1 MANFIFS
8 LGKDTYDNCPSQ
20 ISVNNFDEFARIVEN
35 NKSLKKGLTYVCAGL
50 AQGIHYDKP
59 QDNPGIEHWR
69 LKNYALPRGY
79 LAFDFDGFDSPD
91 TFKKVCEHLSQY
103 NCLIYTTASHTEEAP
118 RARALIELNR
128 IVDYAEGESL
138 GIEAQKDIESTIGI
152 GLINFD
158 DSVYRATQPLY
169 TPVITST
176 IIRYQGSSMNVD
188 AMLNKYPRLDKLDT
202 TTKSLAGH
210 TSFELPEGEVI
221 EGSRNDTML
230 SYVGQ
235 LRSKGIAEHEIQ
247 VLAQAIN
254 EARFSPPLD
263 QDELLDICSRY
274 RNQNQTEATWSL
286 IGNEVL
292 NQPLELSKGD
302 LSISM
307 TPPEKR
313 SYVFSEQ
320 VTAGTLCTIGGSGGV
335 SKTMLTMQMAVAAA
349 VGQEMA
355 GIQVTE
361 GASLLFLGEEDEAE
375 RDRRFGA
382 ICAHMNADLDV
393 VNKRIKCFGAA
404 GMDIRLTQKIDS
416 NPQATALV
424 EKLIQLTK
432 EHTES
437 TGVPVRFIV
446 IDHARL
452 VLGGDPN
459 DAQDVT
465 QLTRVLTHIAHETKA
480 TVFLLAHSPKSVMAK
495 EGSEINS
502 SDIAGSSAFVDN
514 SRAAFMMWTM
524 REKEAKNYHVSDV
537 ERSTYLRI
545 ENVKANY
552 AKTGGGYWLK
562 RTYLADWEVAV
573 LEKANIYSSSI
584 FQSNST
590 TDLRQRILDELR
602 KKPGGITER
611 KLRDKAGKTSV
622 LKASDAK
629 VRVEIGEM
637 LEEGLIVSRPP
648 TPDERKTHRLPGQV
662 QEVLVASVG

>member
-1 MANFIFS
+1 MAKFIFS
-8 LGKDTYDNCPSQ
+8 LGRNTFDNCPNQ
-20 ISVNNFDEFARIVEN
+20 IDVETFDEFTNIVES
-35 NKSLKKGLTYVCAGL
+35 NKSPHKGLTYVCAAL
-50 AQGIHYDKP
+50 TQGIHYENP
-59 QDNPGIEHWR
+59 AENPGVKHWR

-79 LAFDFDGFDSPD
+79 LAFDFDGFASPEIFEQVC
-91 TFKKVCEHLSQY
+91 TLLKKY

-128 IVDYAEGESL
+128 AVDYAEGEAL
-138 GIEAQKDIESTIGI
+138 GIAAQKDIESAIGI
-152 GLINFD
+152 GLIDFD
-158 DSVYRATQPLY
+158 KSVYRATQPIY
-169 TPVITST
+169 TPVLTST
-176 IIRYQGSSMNVD
+176 IIRHLGSALDVD
-188 AMLNKYPRLDKLDT
+188 MIFNKYPIPNSLDA
-202 TTKSLAGH
+202 TTKSLMCH
-210 TSFELPEGEVI
+210 TAFEMPEGNII
-221 EGSRNDTML
+221 EGSRNDIML

-235 LRSKGIAEHEIQ
+235 LRSKGIAEHEIE

-274 RNQNQTEATWSL
+274 RNQTQTEATWSL
-286 IGNEVL
+286 IGNEGI
-292 NQPLELSKGD
+292 NQLHKGE

-307 TPPEKR
+307 TPPAKR

-349 VGQEMA
+349 IGQEMA

-382 ICAHMNADLDV
+382 ICAHMSADIDV

-404 GMDIRLTQKIDS
+404 GMDIRLTQKVDS
-416 NPQATALV
+416 NPQATVLV
-424 EKLIQLTK
+424 DKLIQLTK
-432 EHTES
+432 EHAES

-524 REKEAKNYHVSDV
+524 REKEAKNYHVSDG

-552 AKTGGGYWLK
+552 ARTGGGYWLK
-562 RTYLADWEVAV
+562 RTYLPDWEVAV

-611 KLRDKAGKTSV
+611 KLRDKAGKNNV

-637 LEEGLIVSRPP
+637 LEEGLIVSRAP
-648 TPDERKTHRLPGQV
+648 TPDERKAYRLPGQAH
-662 QEVLVASVG
+662 EVLVAAVG

>member
-20 ISVNNFDEFARIVEN
+20 IIVDNFDEFAGVVEK

-79 LAFDFDGFDSPD
+79 LAFDFDGFHSPD
-91 TFKKVCEHLSQY
+91 IFKKVCEHLSQY
-103 NCLIYTTASHTEEAP
+103 NCLIYTTASHSEEAP

-128 IVDYAEGESL
+128 TVGYAEGESL
-138 GIEAQKDIESTIGI
+138 GIEAQKDIESAIGI

-176 IIRYQGSSMNVD
+176 IIRHQGYPLDVD
-188 AMLNKYPRLDKLDT
+188 AMLNKYPRLNKLDA

-210 TSFELPEGEVI
+210 APFELPEGDVI

-254 EARFSPPLD
+254 QARFSPPLD
-263 QDELLDICSRY
+263 QDELLNICSRY
-274 RNQNQTEATWSL
+274 KNQNQTESAWSL
-286 IGNEVL
+286 KGNEVL

-302 LSISM
+302 LSILM
-307 TPPEKR
+307 TPPDKR

-320 VTAGTLCTIGGSGGV
+320 VTAGTLCMIGGSGGV

-349 VGQEMA
+349 IGQEMA

-361 GASLLFLGEEDEAE
+361 GASLLFLGEEDDAE

-416 NPQATALV
+416 NPQATGLV

-432 EHTES
+432 EHAES

-524 REKEAKNYHVSDV
+524 REKEAKNYHVSDG

-552 AKTGGGYWLK
+552 ARTGGGYWLK

-611 KLRDKAGKTSV
+611 KLRDKAGKTNV

-648 TPDERKTHRLPGQV
+648 TPDERKTHHLPGQV